1 MFQQRRAVAP
11 DSAARDIGGRNT
23 HPGFIFV
30 STEKRNNLSGIRIY
44 ILLENPV
51 IDLRETLVR
60 LLEMLTGGMGTE
72 PVETAGL
79 RPSATAAHRLA
90 VITLDAEINRTGTS
104 AATVVQGCFHHR
116 KNGLLY
122 LLSGHI
128 QSGLSHDSFAFRVFK
143 ILANNHNKVDQGPD
157 AKTT

>member
-1 MFQQRRAVAP
+1 MFQQRRTVAP
-11 DSAARDIGGRNT
+11 DPAARDIGGRNT
-23 HPGFIFV
+23 HPGFTFV
-30 STEKRNNLSGIRIY
+30 STEKRNNLSGCRIY

-60 LLEMLTGGMGTE
+60 LFEMLTGGMGTE

-104 AATVVQGCFHHR
+104 AAAVIQGRLHHR

-122 LLSGHI
+122 LLSGHNNPDSISTYGRPCLSI
-128 QSGLSHDSFAFRVFK
+128 QLSSRCSSARSCRQDNR
-143 ILANNHNKVDQGPD
+143 
-157 AKTT
+157 